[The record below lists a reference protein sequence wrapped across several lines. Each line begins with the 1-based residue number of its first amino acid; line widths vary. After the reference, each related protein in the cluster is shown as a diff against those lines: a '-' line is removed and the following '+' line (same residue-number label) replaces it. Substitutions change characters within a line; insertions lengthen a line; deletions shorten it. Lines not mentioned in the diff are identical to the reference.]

1 MGDRI
6 EELPVDQIL
15 PSKEERDILNTLYDP
30 KLAVDSRMTNTKNH
44 STGAIGNM
52 EDTEDG
58 EDMEGIEEG
67 NDRLKMMLNKQQRGG
82 GRGGVPSKKGMKEEM
97 QTAVLIGILF
107 FLCNLEKTNQLVES
121 MVPFLKTS
129 SISRGIF
136 KAVVFTMVVYLVMNW
151 SFFKITK

>member
-30 KLAVDSRMTNTKNH
+30 KLVIDPRKTIRASNVSMDDDMDVDMDVDRDLEGNEKMKMMTNK
-44 STGAIGNM
+44 
-52 EDTEDG
+52 
-58 EDMEGIEEG
+58 
-67 NDRLKMMLNKQQRGG
+67 QRGSG
-82 GRGGVPSKKGMKEEM
+82 GGGVHSKKGMKEEM
-97 QTAVLIGILF
+97 QTAVVIGILF
-107 FLCNLEKTNQLVES
+107 FLCNLEKTNQLVEN

-151 SFFKITK
+151 SFFKIKK

>member
-44 STGAIGNM
+44 STGAMGNM
-52 EDTEDG
+52 EDIEDG

-67 NDRLKMMLNKQQRGG
+67 NDRLKMMMNKQQRGG
-82 GRGGVPSKKGMKEEM
+82 GRTTTPKKGMKEEV
-97 QTAVLIGILF
+97 QTAVVIGILF

-121 MVPFLKTS
+121 MVTFLKTS

>member
-30 KLAVDSRMTNTKNH
+30 KLSIDSRNTTHASNV
-44 STGAIGNM
+44 SMDDDMDIDMDVDGNERM
-52 EDTEDG
+52 
-58 EDMEGIEEG
+58 
-67 NDRLKMMLNKQQRGG
+67 KMMTSNKQHLQQRGG
-82 GRGGVPSKKGMKEEM
+82 GGGIDSKKGMKEEM

-121 MVPFLKTS
+121 MIPFLKTS

-151 SFFKITK
+151 SFFKIKK